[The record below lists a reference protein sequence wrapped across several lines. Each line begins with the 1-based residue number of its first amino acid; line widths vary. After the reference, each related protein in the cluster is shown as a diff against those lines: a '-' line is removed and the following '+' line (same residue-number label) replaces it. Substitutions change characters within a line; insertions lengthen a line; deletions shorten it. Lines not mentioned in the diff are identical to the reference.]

1 MLDCFFKKGNSQ
13 FFPRSV
19 EGTYIIQFYVR
30 SGKYCSKFTKKI
42 VVPKDLRE
50 TLLSNNSFFFNF

>member
-1 MLDCFFKKGNSQ
+1 MYVLIN
-13 FFPRSV
+13 RSV